1 MLEQCKNQIFMH
13 IWLAQGGAASSNSER
28 TSTTFAES
36 MNSKCSC
43 SPRRAPTSRQSNRF
57 NFVVVKIKLQN
68 FKKIYQ
74 DQAFLTSNFGHKH
87 LRFTTPRI
95 LKFFI
100 RRIGRGVFMQY
111 CMCVCVI
118 CINTERVVLGPKG
131 LKFEPTSVWMRI
143 HKTTTTQQNRACENK
158 YADARVIE
166 PKSRTE
172 T

>member
-1 MLEQCKNQIFMH
+1 MNARHEQFMLEQCKNQIFMH
-13 IWLAQGGAASSNSER
+13 IWLAQGGAASPNGER

-68 FKKIYQ
+68 FKKIYP
-74 DQAFLTSNFGHKH
+74 DKVIMTSNLDIKH
-87 LRFTTPRI
+87 LRFIIPRI
-95 LKFFI
+95 LKLSL
-100 RRIGRGVFMQY
+100 RRIGRGVYMQY

-131 LKFEPTSVWMRI
+131 LKF
-143 HKTTTTQQNRACENK
+143 
-158 YADARVIE
+158 
-166 PKSRTE
+166 
-172 T
+172 